1 MMLLVHKVIVKSPKE
16 DAATCLVELLL
27 NYSSMFRELA
37 SLIFDLGPYLHYI
50 KGTANAKVFVQAFMQ
65 YGDDPST
72 APERRCRILLNLR
85 KIEQVLAVRQDT
97 EDRLKQ
103 LQENYLEFVKLDGK
117 PEKGERK
124 PADDFLLLINEV
136 SNSNEVHEM
145 LYLASLNEYALQL
158 SPYNFDINM
167 NQIKLYD
174 KLGMSIS
181 YQTAHNE
188 LNLKGV

>member
-1 MMLLVHKVIVKSPKE
+1 M
-16 DAATCLVELLL
+16 
-27 NYSSMFRELA
+27 
-37 SLIFDLGPYLHYI
+37 
-50 KGTANAKVFVQAFMQ
+50 
-65 YGDDPST
+65 
-72 APERRCRILLNLR
+72 
-85 KIEQVLAVRQDT
+85 
-97 EDRLKQ
+97 
-103 LQENYLEFVKLDGK
+103 KLDGK

-124 PADDFLLLINEV
+124 AADDFLLLINEV